1 MKSLLNKFIGNYKK
15 HPEFKLT
22 QTRET
27 FSFKPTIN
35 LDLYSK
41 WMIGL
46 TILEAYTSITE
57 KNNKFELYK
66 DLIDDLSFT
75 ELNGEAEETL
85 GLSDISPKH
94 LQDKILG
101 PRNIQNIQKTSVRK
115 KTLMGIICF

>member
-66 DLIDDLSFT
+66 DPIADLSFT
-75 ELNGEAEETL
+75 ELNGEVEEIL
-85 GLSDISPKH
+85 GLPDIAPKR
-94 LQDKILG
+94 LQDIILG
-101 PRNIQNIQKTSVRK
+101 PRNIKTYK
-115 KTLMGIICF
+115 KLASEKRR